1 MNKARSGGGKEA
13 RLIAEIADQIEKLS
27 PWEAQFI
34 ESVSDQLDRN
44 RELTEKQ
51 RSIISRIYQERI
63 LGW

>member
-1 MNKARSGGGKEA
+1 MNKAWSGGGKEG
-13 RLIAEIADQIEKLS
+13 RLVSEIADQMEKLS

-51 RSIISRIYQERI
+51 RSIISRIYQERVM
-63 LGW
+63 GW

>member
-1 MNKARSGGGKEA
+1 MNKAWSDGGKEG
-13 RLIAEIADQIEKLS
+13 RLITEIADQMEKLS
-27 PWEAQFI
+27 SWEVRFI

-51 RSIISRIYQERI
+51 RSTISRIYQEKI